1 MNLAYAVLLCL
12 HLLAAAFWVGG
23 MAALHFAV
31 RPAAVERLEPPQR
44 LAFFDAALSRFF
56 AGVTAAIVVI
66 LVSGPAMIVLAG
78 GLARLHLGVTWMLLI
93 GLVMVVLFGYA
104 RSRPFPRLRRAVA
117 AREWPAA
124 ATQLATIRR
133 LVEIN
138 LLLGVLVFV
147 VAIVGRA
154 L

>member
-1 MNLAYAVLLCL
+1 MTYAVLLCL

-31 RPAAVERLEPPQR
+31 RPAAVDRLEPPQR
-44 LAFFDAALSRFF
+44 LAFFDAALGRFF

-78 GLARLHLGVTWMLLI
+78 GLSRLHLGVAWMLLI
-93 GLVMVVLFGYA
+93 GLVMMVLFGYV
-104 RSRPFPRLRRAVA
+104 RWRPFPRLRRAVA
-117 AREWPAA
+117 AGEWPAA
-124 ATQLATIRR
+124 AAQLAAIRR
-133 LVEIN
+133 LVEVN

-147 VAIVGRA
+147 AAVLGRV

>member
-1 MNLAYAVLLCL
+1 VI
-12 HLLAAAFWVGG
+12 AAAFWVGG

-31 RPAAVERLEPPQR
+31 RPAAVDRLEPPQR
-44 LAFFDAALSRFF
+44 LAFFDAALVRFF

-78 GLARLHLGVTWMLLI
+78 GLARMHLGVPWMLLI
-93 GLVMVVLFGYA
+93 GLVMMALFGYV
-104 RSRPFPRLRRAVA
+104 RWRPFPRLRRAVA
-117 AREWPAA
+117 AGEWPAA
-124 ATQLATIRR
+124 AAQLATIRR

-138 LLLGVLVFV
+138 LLLGALVFV

>member
-1 MNLAYAVLLCL
+1 MTLAYAVLLCL
-12 HLLAAAFWVGG
+12 HVMAAAFWVGG

-31 RPAAVERLEPPQR
+31 RPAAVERLEPPRR
-44 LAFFDAALSRFF
+44 LAFFDAALARFF

-78 GLARLHLGVTWMLLI
+78 GLARMHLGVPWMLLI
-93 GLVMVVLFGYA
+93 GLVMMLLFGYV
-104 RSRPFPRLRRAVA
+104 RWRPFARLRRAVVA
-117 AREWPAA
+117 GEWPTA

-138 LLLGVLVFV
+138 LLLGALVFV
-147 VAIVGRA
+147 VAFVGRA
-154 L
+154 V

>member
-1 MNLAYAVLLCL
+1 MTLAYAVLLCL
-12 HLLAAAFWVGG
+12 HVMAAAFWVGG

-44 LAFFDAALSRFF
+44 LAFFDAALARFF

-66 LVSGPAMIVLAG
+66 LVSGPTMIVLAG
-78 GLARLHLGVTWMLLI
+78 GLARMHLGVPWMLLI
-93 GLVMVVLFGYA
+93 GLVMMVLFGYL
-104 RSRPFPRLRRAVA
+104 RWRPFPRLRRAVA
-117 AREWPAA
+117 AHEWPAA

-138 LLLGVLVFV
+138 LLLGALVFV

>member
-31 RPAAVERLEPPQR
+31 RPAGVERLEPAQR
-44 LAFFDAALSRFF
+44 LAFFDAALARFF

-66 LVSGPAMIVLAG
+66 LLSGPAMIVLAG
-78 GLARLHLGVTWMLLI
+78 GLARMHLGVAWMMLV
-93 GLVMVVLFGYA
+93 GLVMMLLFGYA
-104 RSRPFPRLRRAVA
+104 RWRPLPRLRRAVSA
-117 AREWPAA
+117 GDWPAA
-124 ATQLATIRR
+124 AAQLAAIRR
-133 LVEIN
+133 LVEVN

-147 VAIVGRA
+147 VAIVGRV